1 MLVFRKV
8 AWSCS
13 LTKKLL
19 KILKVAKT
27 LLSRIWKGR
36 AYLWRQV
43 RWRLGRGILVHYT
56 YMTCWS
62 TSRVEN
68 GADNLSALVE
78 KFDISL
84 SSCCHYL
91 LNSKSNR
98 ERWEL
103 SFLTVIIG
111 WVFFLLF
118 LAQRIRRKSLSIQ
131 TTEMKPADHAYF
143 GRDEFTSCQS
153 LIYLSF
159 RPQKLNLCNNS
170 TLTEKIIENCQFRR
184 VTPQLHHLIAWEESK
199 VDCNKLSAVTHTT
212 VKAFPS
218 LTKPW

>member
-78 KFDISL
+78 KFDLSL

-111 WVFFLLF
+111 WVFFFTVLGATNSQEISVNTDHGNETCWSCIFRSRWVHKLQEFNLF
-118 LAQRIRRKSLSIQ
+118 IIQ
-131 TTEMKPADHAYF
+131 TPK
-143 GRDEFTSCQS
+143 
-153 LIYLSF
+153 I
-159 RPQKLNLCNNS
+159 KLV
-170 TLTEKIIENCQFRR
+170 Q
-184 VTPQLHHLIAWEESK
+184 
-199 VDCNKLSAVTHTT
+199 
-212 VKAFPS
+212 
-218 LTKPW
+218 